1 MPAIKGKDGV
11 LTVEGTAVAQVTA
24 YSLTETSE
32 TAETTSFDSTNGFK
46 THVPTLKSW
55 EGSCDLVY
63 NEQEMTDTDLV
74 PGGDPKALILYP
86 EGLGTSSYAGNIIIT
101 SMEIT
106 GETADVVSATIN
118 FTGTGVLTRTQV

>member
-11 LTVEGTAVAQVTA
+11 LTVAGQDVAQVTA

-32 TAETTSFDSTNGFK
+32 TAETTSFDSTDGFK

-63 NEQEMTDTDLV
+63 NEQEMTDANLE
-74 PGGDPKALILYP
+74 PGGNPKALILYP
-86 EGLGTSSYAGNIIIT
+86 AGSGTSNYAGDIIIT

>member
-11 LTVEGTAVAQVTA
+11 LTVEGQAVAQVTA

-63 NEQEMTDTDLV
+63 NEQEMTYTDLA
-74 PGGDPKALILYP
+74 PGGDPKALIERHP
-86 EGLGTSSYAGNIIIT
+86 AQQHRHPARSTDGR
-101 SMEIT
+101 
-106 GETADVVSATIN
+106 SARGQI
-118 FTGTGVLTRTQV
+118 

>member
-11 LTVEGTAVAQVTA
+11 LTVEGQAVAQVTA

-86 EGLGTSSYAGNIIIT
+86 EGTGTTIAGDIIIT